1 MMKDRATPAAA
12 GRLALVAVLATGC
25 MLFAGPAAARESGF
39 QAKGAY
45 ALVSKDVSGQRWAM
59 TYDLESSAI
68 TGNVFPT
75 DGGPPKFV
83 VCDVVGT
90 DAQGSVTADCSGAD
104 ACTSCPCGNGFSLIG
119 QVTLPGSF
127 FESCDGSQGPA
138 EEEETAFAG
147 TPGGSGPAT
156 AAQVR
161 ESGFQWKG
169 DYDLVSKDVSGERWA
184 MTYDLASGVIT
195 GNVFPQDGGAPKF
208 VVCDVR
214 AIGGQGEVTADCS
227 GADACTSCPCS
238 AGWTG
243 LGTVT
248 LPGSF
253 FESCDDG
260 PVPTPTP
267 TPSPG
272 GDSVTCTST
281 VTVVEAI
288 SYDGTTIPDM
298 SGVTI
303 ELGYP
308 GSLSIPGIGS
318 DPSVADRIS
327 NLTGVSNGLFQVA
340 DDDSRVSVGLVSLAT
355 PIPQGEFASVRFDCA
370 PGTTVSTSQFTCS
383 TVGSN
388 SLGLEVTVGCG
399 IALTSP

>member
-1 MMKDRATPAAA
+1 M
-12 GRLALVAVLATGC
+12 
-25 MLFAGPAAARESGF
+25 
-39 QAKGAY
+39 
-45 ALVSKDVSGQRWAM
+45 
-59 TYDLESSAI
+59 
-68 TGNVFPT
+68 
-75 DGGPPKFV
+75 
-83 VCDVVGT
+83 
-90 DAQGSVTADCSGAD
+90 
-104 ACTSCPCGNGFSLIG
+104 
-119 QVTLPGSF
+119 
-127 FESCDGSQGPA
+127 
-138 EEEETAFAG
+138 
-147 TPGGSGPAT
+147 
-156 AAQVR
+156 
-161 ESGFQWKG
+161 
-169 DYDLVSKDVSGERWA
+169 
-184 MTYDLASGVIT
+184 
-195 GNVFPQDGGAPKF
+195 
-208 VVCDVR
+208 
-214 AIGGQGEVTADCS
+214 
-227 GADACTSCPCS
+227 
-238 AGWTG
+238 
-243 LGTVT
+243 
-248 LPGSF
+248 
-253 FESCDDG
+253 
-260 PVPTPTP
+260 
-267 TPSPG
+267 
-272 GDSVTCTST
+272 TCTST